1 MISVRQDINVT
12 NDVSKNTHTQHIQN
26 TCVTEVV
33 KAEALGPWGEIDSI
47 CGVLKRKAR
56 LKG

>member
-1 MISVRQDINVT
+1 MT

-33 KAEALGPWGEIDSI
+33 KAEALGPWGEINSI